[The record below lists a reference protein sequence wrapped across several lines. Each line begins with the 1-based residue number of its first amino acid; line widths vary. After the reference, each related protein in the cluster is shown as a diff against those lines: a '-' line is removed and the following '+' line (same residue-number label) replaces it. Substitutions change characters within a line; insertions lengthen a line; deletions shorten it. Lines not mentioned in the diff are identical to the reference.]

1 MVGSDYLIIN
11 KLGYAFEDVYLG
23 NGAEMSCSLQS
34 KKIFRGANMETVIAA
49 GLSAIAAIITCVI
62 NNNIQ
67 RVREQAAIER
77 KIDSINA
84 NYDKQTALITQQIVS
99 LTEHVNK
106 HNNVVERLYDVE
118 KLTVRLQDMV
128 NELRE
133 DDRR

>member
-1 MVGSDYLIIN
+1 
-11 KLGYAFEDVYLG
+11 
-23 NGAEMSCSLQS
+23 
-34 KKIFRGANMETVIAA
+34 METVIAA

-106 HNNVVERLYDVE
+106 HNNVIERLYDVE

-128 NELRE
+128 NDLRE
-133 DDRR
+133 DDKR

>member
-1 MVGSDYLIIN
+1 
-11 KLGYAFEDVYLG
+11 
-23 NGAEMSCSLQS
+23 
-34 KKIFRGANMETVIAA
+34 METVIAA

-67 RVREQAAIER
+67 RVKEQAAIER

-128 NELRE
+128 NDLKE
-133 DDRR
+133 DDKK

>member
-1 MVGSDYLIIN
+1 
-11 KLGYAFEDVYLG
+11 
-23 NGAEMSCSLQS
+23 
-34 KKIFRGANMETVIAA
+34 METIIASVCT
-49 GLSAIAAIITCVI
+49 GLVAIITCVI
-62 NNNIQ
+62 NNNVQ
-67 RVREQAAIER
+67 RVREQAEIER

>member
-1 MVGSDYLIIN
+1 
-11 KLGYAFEDVYLG
+11 
-23 NGAEMSCSLQS
+23 
-34 KKIFRGANMETVIAA
+34 METVIASVCT
-49 GLSAIAAIITCVI
+49 GIVAIITCVI
-62 NNNIQ
+62 NNNVQ
-67 RVREQAAIER
+67 RIREQAEIER

-106 HNNVVERLYDVE
+106 HNNVIERLYDVE

>member
-1 MVGSDYLIIN
+1 
-11 KLGYAFEDVYLG
+11 
-23 NGAEMSCSLQS
+23 
-34 KKIFRGANMETVIAA
+34 METVIAA

-67 RVREQAAIER
+67 RVKEQAAIER

>member
-1 MVGSDYLIIN
+1 
-11 KLGYAFEDVYLG
+11 
-23 NGAEMSCSLQS
+23 
-34 KKIFRGANMETVIAA
+34 METVIASVCT
-49 GLSAIAAIITCVI
+49 GIVAIITCVI
-62 NNNIQ
+62 NNNVQ
-67 RVREQAAIER
+67 RIREQAEIER

>member
-1 MVGSDYLIIN
+1 
-11 KLGYAFEDVYLG
+11 
-23 NGAEMSCSLQS
+23 
-34 KKIFRGANMETVIAA
+34 METIIAA

-106 HNNVVERLYDVE
+106 HNNVIERLYDVE

>member
-1 MVGSDYLIIN
+1 
-11 KLGYAFEDVYLG
+11 
-23 NGAEMSCSLQS
+23 
-34 KKIFRGANMETVIAA
+34 METVIAA

-67 RVREQAAIER
+67 RVKEQAAIER

-106 HNNVVERLYDVE
+106 HNNVIERLYDVE
-118 KLTVRLQDMV
+118 KLTVRLQYMV
-128 NELRE
+128 NDLKE
-133 DDRR
+133 DDSR

>member
-1 MVGSDYLIIN
+1 
-11 KLGYAFEDVYLG
+11 
-23 NGAEMSCSLQS
+23 
-34 KKIFRGANMETVIAA
+34 METVIAA

-106 HNNVVERLYDVE
+106 HNNVIERLYDVE

-128 NELRE
+128 NDLRE
-133 DDRR
+133 DDKK

>member
-1 MVGSDYLIIN
+1 
-11 KLGYAFEDVYLG
+11 
-23 NGAEMSCSLQS
+23 
-34 KKIFRGANMETVIAA
+34 METVIASICT
-49 GLSAIAAIITCVI
+49 GLVAIITCVI
-62 NNNIQ
+62 NNNVQ
-67 RVREQAAIER
+67 RVREQAEIER

-128 NELRE
+128 NDLKE
-133 DDRR
+133 DDKK

>member
-1 MVGSDYLIIN
+1 
-11 KLGYAFEDVYLG
+11 
-23 NGAEMSCSLQS
+23 
-34 KKIFRGANMETVIAA
+34 METVIAA
-49 GLSAIAAIITCVI
+49 GLSAIAAIVTCII

-67 RVREQAAIER
+67 RVKEQAAIER

-106 HNNVVERLYDVE
+106 HNNVIERLYDVE

-128 NELRE
+128 NDLRE

>member
-1 MVGSDYLIIN
+1 
-11 KLGYAFEDVYLG
+11 
-23 NGAEMSCSLQS
+23 
-34 KKIFRGANMETVIAA
+34 METIIAA

>member
-1 MVGSDYLIIN
+1 
-11 KLGYAFEDVYLG
+11 
-23 NGAEMSCSLQS
+23 
-34 KKIFRGANMETVIAA
+34 METVIAA

-128 NELRE
+128 NDLRE
-133 DDRR
+133 DDKK

>member
-1 MVGSDYLIIN
+1 
-11 KLGYAFEDVYLG
+11 
-23 NGAEMSCSLQS
+23 
-34 KKIFRGANMETVIAA
+34 METVIAA

-67 RVREQAAIER
+67 RVKEQAAIER

-99 LTEHVNK
+99 RTEHVNK
-106 HNNVVERLYDVE
+106 HNKVVERLYDVE
-118 KLTVRLQDMV
+118 KLTVRLKDMV

-133 DDRR
+133 DDKK

>member
-1 MVGSDYLIIN
+1 
-11 KLGYAFEDVYLG
+11 
-23 NGAEMSCSLQS
+23 
-34 KKIFRGANMETVIAA
+34 METVIAA

-106 HNNVVERLYDVE
+106 HNNVIERLYDVE

>member
-1 MVGSDYLIIN
+1 
-11 KLGYAFEDVYLG
+11 
-23 NGAEMSCSLQS
+23 
-34 KKIFRGANMETVIAA
+34 METVIASVCT
-49 GLSAIAAIITCVI
+49 GLVAIITCVI
-62 NNNIQ
+62 NNNVQ
-67 RVREQAAIER
+67 RVKEQAEIER

>member
-1 MVGSDYLIIN
+1 
-11 KLGYAFEDVYLG
+11 
-23 NGAEMSCSLQS
+23 
-34 KKIFRGANMETVIAA
+34 METVIAA

>member
-1 MVGSDYLIIN
+1 
-11 KLGYAFEDVYLG
+11 
-23 NGAEMSCSLQS
+23 
-34 KKIFRGANMETVIAA
+34 METVIAA

-106 HNNVVERLYDVE
+106 HNNVIERLYDVE

-128 NELRE
+128 NDLKE
-133 DDRR
+133 DDKK

>member
-1 MVGSDYLIIN
+1 
-11 KLGYAFEDVYLG
+11 
-23 NGAEMSCSLQS
+23 
-34 KKIFRGANMETVIAA
+34 METVIAA

-106 HNNVVERLYDVE
+106 HNNVIERLYDVE

-133 DDRR
+133 DDKK

>member
-1 MVGSDYLIIN
+1 
-11 KLGYAFEDVYLG
+11 
-23 NGAEMSCSLQS
+23 
-34 KKIFRGANMETVIAA
+34 METVIAA

-67 RVREQAAIER
+67 RVKEQAAIER

-106 HNNVVERLYDVE
+106 HNNVIERLYDVE

-128 NELRE
+128 NDLKE
-133 DDRR
+133 DDKK

>member
-1 MVGSDYLIIN
+1 
-11 KLGYAFEDVYLG
+11 
-23 NGAEMSCSLQS
+23 
-34 KKIFRGANMETVIAA
+34 METVIAA

-67 RVREQAAIER
+67 RVKEQAAIER

-106 HNNVVERLYDVE
+106 HNNVIERLYDVE

>member
-1 MVGSDYLIIN
+1 
-11 KLGYAFEDVYLG
+11 
-23 NGAEMSCSLQS
+23 
-34 KKIFRGANMETVIAA
+34 METVIAA

-67 RVREQAAIER
+67 RVKEQAAIER

-106 HNNVVERLYDVE
+106 HNNVIERMYDCE
-118 KLTVRLQDMV
+118 KLSAHLADLLSGLDERVNRL
-128 NELRE
+128 ET